1 MSEKKKAEE
10 KEKELTMEIQKVKD
24 TVIRLEKVSYSMD
37 WKHLKFSRSVLLSVW
52 SIQPSPKNPVQK
64 LCKKKKHKREK
75 ETEQKQ
81 TEDLNNKSEKGNGTN
96 TEGSSVGDR
105 RL

>member
-37 WKHLKFSRSVLLSVW
+37 WNILNFLQSVLLCVW
-52 SIQPSPKNPVQK
+52 SLK
-64 LCKKKKHKREK
+64 
-75 ETEQKQ
+75 
-81 TEDLNNKSEKGNGTN
+81 
-96 TEGSSVGDR
+96 
-105 RL
+105 

>member
-37 WKHLKFSRSVLLSVW
+37 WKHLKFSPECIAKCMIIKINSVIFLSM
-52 SIQPSPKNPVQK
+52 
-64 LCKKKKHKREK
+64 
-75 ETEQKQ
+75 
-81 TEDLNNKSEKGNGTN
+81 
-96 TEGSSVGDR
+96 SSVKVW
-105 RL
+105 

>member
-10 KEKELTMEIQKVKD
+10 KEKELTLEIQKVKD

-52 SIQPSPKNPVQK
+52 SLK
-64 LCKKKKHKREK
+64 
-75 ETEQKQ
+75 
-81 TEDLNNKSEKGNGTN
+81 
-96 TEGSSVGDR
+96 
-105 RL
+105 

>member
-37 WKHLKFSRSVLLSVW
+37 WKHLKFSPECIVKCMTIKINSVTFLSM
-52 SIQPSPKNPVQK
+52 
-64 LCKKKKHKREK
+64 
-75 ETEQKQ
+75 
-81 TEDLNNKSEKGNGTN
+81 
-96 TEGSSVGDR
+96 SSVKVW
-105 RL
+105 

>member
-37 WKHLKFSRSVLLSVW
+37 WKHLKFSPECIVTCKCMIIKINSVIFLSM
-52 SIQPSPKNPVQK
+52 
-64 LCKKKKHKREK
+64 
-75 ETEQKQ
+75 
-81 TEDLNNKSEKGNGTN
+81 
-96 TEGSSVGDR
+96 SSVKVW
-105 RL
+105 